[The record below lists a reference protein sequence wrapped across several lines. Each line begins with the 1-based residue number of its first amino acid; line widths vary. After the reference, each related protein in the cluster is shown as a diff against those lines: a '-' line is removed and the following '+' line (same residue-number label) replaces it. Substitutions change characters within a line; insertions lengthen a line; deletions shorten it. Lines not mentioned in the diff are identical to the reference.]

1 MSCAIRFILY
11 FLTVSGLTACSS
23 LPDRHK
29 LEQPKYLPH
38 YLFVDRDG
46 YAKKADGA
54 GMSKAGLKDYLH
66 TYFFKDIDQHLK
78 MLRSKCDAGDCRPM
92 RLLIY
97 LHGGMNGYKAGF
109 ERMERL
115 LHDDAPGAV
124 PKGILN
130 QAHSFYYPFFI
141 NWNSEPI
148 DSMIDDL
155 FNIRFGERQGP
166 IITLPTMPFVL
177 LGRLAG
183 SLGGLPVSL
192 AAMGSNIQEAF
203 AGAVEQGD
211 GIGCAIGD
219 VIAYAPVFPLY
230 AVTAPLVEG
239 FGTPAWAIMK
249 RRAELAVGSRL
260 PEGSPASEGAV
271 RTFFEETIRYVE
283 SIQQQDRDANRGK
296 PAIPVRLTLV
306 GHSMGTMILNRLLP
320 AVETMLPPPETD
332 QVSLQHIVY
341 LAAAAPID
349 ELDQMLV
356 PFLREQALKAPL
368 LTDKQKT
375 HFWIFNLNRR
385 DEARE
390 VAKDG
395 WIFFAP
401 RGTLLAWIDTF
412 FEPSTTVGQR
422 TQGRIEN
429 LNIFYRCDLTAN
441 GVNQTGCPPSDGSTP
456 LAPSARGEAPFSG
469 FIERTL
475 LSTGPFPQTQVRLFE
490 TSRKLGH
497 NNAPETHGDFS
508 ESRYLGQALC
518 QVDNDALHPDICNHP
533 YTLTGFD
540 PPLRREDNRRICG
553 IKMPF
558 KRPDYDAYK

>member
-1 MSCAIRFILY
+1 MQLRFIVC
-11 FLTVSGLTACSS
+11 FLLVYGPTACSG
-23 LPDRHK
+23 LPDRHT
-29 LEQPKYLPH
+29 LEDPKYVPH

-46 YAKKADGA
+46 YAKKTDGA
-54 GMSKAGLKDYLH
+54 GMNKADLKDHLQA
-66 TYFFKDIDQHLK
+66 YFFKDLAQHLK
-78 MLRSKCDAGDCRPM
+78 TLRSKCDAGDCQPM

-97 LHGGMNGYKAGF
+97 IHGGMNGYNTAF
-109 ERMERL
+109 ERMRRL
-115 LHDDAPGAV
+115 LHDDAPGSI
-124 PKGILN
+124 PKGLLN
-130 QAHSFYYPFFI
+130 SAHTSYYPFFI

-155 FNIRFGERQGP
+155 FNVRFGERQSPG
-166 IITLPTMPFVL
+166 ITLPTMPFVL
-177 LGRLAG
+177 LGRMAG

-219 VIAYAPVFPLY
+219 VIAYAPAFPLY
-230 AVTAPLVEG
+230 AVTAPLLEG

-249 RRAELAVGSRL
+249 RRAELAAGSRL
-260 PEGSPASEGAV
+260 PEGSVSSEGAA
-271 RTFFEETIRYVE
+271 RTFFEETIRYLQ
-283 SIQQQDRDANRGK
+283 SIQQLDTDGNRGK

-320 AVETMLPPPETD
+320 AIETMLPPPQTD
-332 QVSLQHIVY
+332 QVTLQHIVY

-356 PFLREQALKAPL
+356 PFLKERLPKENL
-368 LTDKQKT
+368 LPEKQKT
-375 HFWIFNLNRR
+375 NFWMFDLNRR

-390 VAKDG
+390 VALNG
-395 WIFFAP
+395 WAFIMP

-412 FEPSTTVGQR
+412 FESSTTVGQK

-429 LNIFYRCDLTAN
+429 MNRFYRCDLTPN
-441 GVNQTGCPPSDGSTP
+441 GEDQSGCPPSAESTP
-456 LAPSARGEAPFSG
+456 LAPSARGEKPFSG
-469 FIERTL
+469 FSEREL
-475 LSTGPFPQTQVRLFE
+475 VSTAPFPHTQVRLFE

-508 ESRYLGQALC
+508 QSRYLGQALC
-518 QVDNDALHPDICNHP
+518 QVESEAFQPDICRK
-533 YTLTGFD
+533 TLRDFD
-540 PPLRREDNRRICG
+540 PPLRREDNRRVCG
-553 IKMPF
+553 VKTPF
-558 KRPDYDAYK
+558 KGPDYEVYK